1 MKRFS
6 EQLHTKATT
15 VKLQAAERRELRA
28 RVVSYMEYHP
38 LQTPALRKSVKS
50 PIQMAALSPY
60 NIVQIPFSIVLKW
73 SAAAAAFLL
82 VVVPVLAEQAVPG
95 DNLYAVKVRFSE
107 EVRSTLTLT
116 SYGKVE
122 WETERINRRISEAR
136 LLANEGKLTNEVEA
150 EIAAAVKEHTE
161 IVQHEI
167 DVMRESDVDQATL
180 ASIQLTTTL
189 ELQSASLQEEGNT
202 TLALAMNDVAS
213 GNPAQMVV
221 DVINESLSANESQ
234 VESAGIPAYDK
245 IMARVEINT
254 TRAYELLSSLSIGPD
269 DQLRQDLN
277 RRLEDVNRSIE
288 KSKSL
293 RGENEI
299 SASEQLVEVL
309 QQTQKLVVYMS
320 DIEANRAIALETI
333 VPIIL
338 TEEEQKQE
346 LSRVSSEVYRK
357 QEILKTLM
365 PQFSLALAEK
375 VDYSLEVSLANKN
388 IIASTTEVASA
399 LKLAKESNA
408 ILSDALLLVNASGI
422 NTSSAVG
429 TQAFPQESATTS
441 TETLPGESEAATEAG
456 AIE

>member
-38 LQTPALRKSVKS
+38 LQTPAVRKSVKS
-50 PIQMAALSPY
+50 PVQIATLSPY
-60 NIVQIPFSIVLKW
+60 NIVQIPFSIVVKW
-73 SAAAAAFLL
+73 SAVAAAFLL
-82 VVVPVLAEQAVPG
+82 VVVPILAERTVPG

-107 EVRSTLTLT
+107 ELRSTLTLT

-122 WETERINRRISEAR
+122 WETERINRRIAEAR

-180 ASIQLTTTL
+180 ASIQLSTTL

-234 VESAGIPAYDK
+234 VEAAGIPAYDK

-254 TRAYELLSSLSIGPD
+254 TRAYELLSSLSIGSE
-269 DQLRQDLN
+269 DQLRKDLN

-288 KSKSL
+288 KSKSI
-293 RGENEI
+293 RGDNEVA
-299 SASEQLVEVL
+299 ASELLVEVL
-309 QQTQKLVVYMS
+309 QRTQKLVVYMS
-320 DIEANRAIALETI
+320 DLEANRAIVLESV

-346 LSRVSSEVYRK
+346 LAELSLEVHRK
-357 QEILKTLM
+357 QEILKAVT
-365 PQFSLALAEK
+365 PKFSAALAEK
-375 VDYSLEVSLANKN
+375 VAYSLQIARTNEN
-388 IIASTTEVASA
+388 IIASSTEVAGS
-399 LKLAKESNA
+399 LTLAKESNA
-408 ILSDALLLVNASGI
+408 ILADSLLLVKAAGI
-422 NTSSAVG
+422 DVNTAVI
-429 TQAFPQESATTS
+429 QEDLPQTTATTS
-441 TETLPGESEAATEAG
+441 TETSVEATEVT
-456 AIE
+456 E

>member
-6 EQLHTKATT
+6 EQLHTKANT
-15 VKLQAAERRELRA
+15 VKLQADERRELRA
-28 RVVSYMEYHP
+28 RVVTYMEYHP
-38 LQTPALRKSVKS
+38 LQVPAVMKSVKS
-50 PIQMAALSPY
+50 PVQMAAFSPF
-60 NIVQIPFSIVLKW
+60 NMVQIPFSIVLKW

-82 VVVPVLAEQAVPG
+82 VVVPVLAERSIPG

-122 WETERINRRISEAR
+122 WETERISRRIAEVR

-167 DVMRESDVDQATL
+167 DVMREDDVDQATL

-189 ELQSASLQEEGNT
+189 ELQSASLQEGGNT

-213 GNPAQMVV
+213 GNPVQMVV

-234 VESAGIPAYDK
+234 VEAAAIPAYDK

-254 TRAYELLSSLSIGPD
+254 TRAYELLNSLSIEPED
-269 DQLRQDLN
+269 KLRQDLN

-288 KSKSL
+288 KSKSM
-293 RGENEI
+293 RGENEVL
-299 SASEQLVEVL
+299 ASEQLVEVL
-309 QQTQKLVVYMS
+309 QSTQKLVVYMS
-320 DIEANRAIALETI
+320 DIEANRAIVLETV
-333 VPIIL
+333 VPIIW

-346 LSRVSSEVYRK
+346 LVRASSEIHRK
-357 QEILKTLM
+357 QEILKTVM
-365 PQFSLALAEK
+365 PKFSINLSEK
-375 VDYSLEVSLANKN
+375 VAYSLEIVLNNESL
-388 IIASTTEVASA
+388 IASSTEVAKA
-399 LKLAKESNA
+399 LNLAKESDNV
-408 ILSDALLLVNASGI
+408 LTDALLLVEASGI
-422 NTSSAVG
+422 DITTAVIPEEL
-429 TQAFPQESATTS
+429 PQATTTPEVLS
-441 TETLPGESEAATEAG
+441 EESDVENEAEVS
-456 AIE
+456 E

>member
-6 EQLHTKATT
+6 EQLHTKANT
-15 VKLQAAERRELRA
+15 VKLQADERRELRA

-38 LQTPALRKSVKS
+38 LQTPAVRKSIKS
-50 PIQMAALSPY
+50 PIQMAALSGY
-60 NIVQIPFSIVLKW
+60 NMVQIPFSIVLKW

-122 WETERINRRISEAR
+122 WETERISRRIAEAR
-136 LLANEGKLTNEVEA
+136 LLANEGKLTNEAEA
-150 EIAAAVKEHTE
+150 KIAAAVKEHTE

-167 DVMRESDVDQATL
+167 DVMREDDVDQATL

-234 VESAGIPAYDK
+234 VEAAGIPAYDK

-269 DQLRQDLN
+269 DQLRQDLH
-277 RRLEDVNRSIE
+277 RRLDDVNRSIE

-293 RGENEI
+293 RGENEML
-299 SASEQLVEVL
+299 ASEQLVEVL

-320 DIEANRAIALETI
+320 DVDANRVIALETV

-346 LSRVSSEVYRK
+346 LARVSFEVHRK

-365 PQFSLALAEK
+365 PKFSAALAEK
-375 VDYSLEVSLANKN
+375 VEYSLEISLTNKN
-388 IIASTTEVASA
+388 IIASSTGVASA
-399 LKLAKESNA
+399 LKLVKESDA
-408 ILSDALLLVNASGI
+408 VLSDTLLLVKAAGI
-422 NTSSAVG
+422 DITKAIG
-429 TQAFPQESATTS
+429 TQELPPATATS
-441 TETLPGESEAATEAG
+441 TTQVLPRYPGATNEAEV
-456 AIE
+456 IE